1 VHRCDRVHG
10 CDRAHGFD
18 CVRGCARARGCDRAH
33 GCDRARV
40 RGWEDDRV
48 PHYLEDLAAGQT
60 FTTPGRTITEADVVS
75 FASWTNDNNQV
86 HTDVEFAAKTRYGQR
101 VVHGLLGTSL
111 CLGLIARTGVF
122 EGSAVALLGIDR
134 WRFTAPVFIGDTLTC
149 QVEIL
154 STRLTS
160 SGTTGIVE
168 RTVSLRN
175 QRGEVVQQ
183 GRMDVM
189 VLTRDAAIS

>member
-1 VHRCDRVHG
+1 M
-10 CDRAHGFD
+10 
-18 CVRGCARARGCDRAH
+18 
-33 GCDRARV
+33 
-40 RGWEDDRV
+40 

-86 HTDVEFAAKTRYGQR
+86 HTDVEFASRTRYGQR
-101 VVHGLLGTSL
+101 IVHGLLGTSL

-122 EGSAVALLGIDR
+122 EGSAVALLGIDQ
-134 WRFTAPVFIGDTLTC
+134 WRFTAPVFIGDTVTC
-149 QVEIL
+149 DVEIL

-160 SGTTGIVE
+160 AGRTGIVE

-189 VLTRDAAIS
+189 VLTRDAAIG